1 MFSPRQFIAS
11 LVLCVAV
18 VANVAAQKVTITQP
32 TVWAQKPDV
41 AAFEKII
48 NDRLAAAQ
56 QSIDTLVA
64 VKGPRTIDNTLGPFD
79 EAVRQIS
86 SAAYLAGLMQQVHP
100 EATFRDHATAML
112 TKASAAQTAVSLNQ

>member
-64 VKGPRTIDNTLGPFD
+64 VKGPRTIDNSVALELD
-79 EAVRQIS
+79 S
-86 SAAYLAGLMQQVHP
+86 SVELH
-100 EATFRDHATAML
+100 HSIATA
-112 TKASAAQTAVSLNQ
+112 QQ